1 MSKVSVA
8 RSLMV
13 ASVGTSVCAMLL
25 VAQRA
30 FLNRSR
36 SLVDI
41 GVSVLEAVFES
52 KLGSGSVALFAA
64 AGITAFAAMFVAAA
78 NPPQLLLKRAAMV
91 LALCHLAL
99 WLLAA
104 LIFVGM
110 MGLAR

>member
-1 MSKVSVA
+1 MSKVTVA
-8 RSLMV
+8 RSLMF

-30 FLNRSR
+30 FLNGSR

-64 AGITAFAAMFVAAA
+64 AGITSFAAMFVAAA
-78 NPPQLLLKRAAMV
+78 KPPQPLLKRAAMV
-91 LALCHLAL
+91 LAFCHLAL

-104 LIFVGM
+104 LILVGM